1 MIALGLHALFVLAL
15 FGLCVVLPV
24 WIMAGAFWG
33 MAALAAGLACL
44 SLFHFVYLLRLYAWL
59 EGPPEQ
65 PVPQGRGL
73 WNRIFASLHR
83 RARQRAEQQRLLS
96 DALERFRRAV
106 QAFPDGLIIFNQH
119 HQIEWVNARAAS
131 HFRLDPQGDRG
142 QPLTNLIRQ
151 PDFVAYLERGEYAV
165 PVVFPNPRCPGQTL
179 LVQVVSYALGENL
192 LLSRDVSDQ
201 ERLDVMRRDFVANV
215 SHELKTPLTV
225 VAGFAEMLAD
235 PDLDPDPAQVRH
247 YMGLIAEQTQRMQRL
262 IEDLLTLSVL
272 ESTAVAQREEV
283 VDLEALCHALVR
295 DAEVLS
301 AGRHHISLKLEGY
314 IQLEGNPQELR
325 SAFGNLITNAIRY
338 TPAGGEIRIEWQGT
352 AAAGVFAV
360 TDTGIGIAAEHIPRL
375 TERFYRVDRGR
386 SRETGGTGLG
396 LAIVKHVL
404 SHHQAV
410 LEVESQPGKG
420 SRFAARFPAS
430 RLRHAQNGAPPW
442 PGTGITRPVRS

>member
-1 MIALGLHALFVLAL
+1 MIALWLHALSALAL
-15 FGLCVVLPV
+15 LGLLVVLPA
-24 WIMAGAFWG
+24 WIVAGEFWG
-33 MAALAAGLACL
+33 MAALAGGLL
-44 SLFHFVYLLRLYAWL
+44 LISLFHFIYLLRLHRWL
-59 EGPPEQ
+59 EGAPDQ
-65 PVPQGRGL
+65 PVPEGRGL
-73 WNRIFASLHR
+73 WNQIFASLHR

-96 DALERFRRAV
+96 DALDRFRRAV
-106 QAFPDGLIIFNQH
+106 QAFPDGIVIFNQH
-119 HQIEWVNARAAS
+119 RQIEWVNARAAS

-151 PDFVAYLERGEYAV
+151 PDFVDYLERGDYAA

-235 PDLDPDPAQVRH
+235 PDLEPDPAQVRH
-247 YMGLIAEQTQRMQRL
+247 YMGLIAEQTHRMQRL

-283 VDLEALCHALVR
+283 VDLEPLCRTLVR

-301 AGRHHISLKLEGY
+301 AGRHRISLRMEGY
-314 IQLEGNPQELR
+314 IQLLANPQELR
-325 SAFGNLITNAIRY
+325 SALGNLITNAIRY
-338 TPAGGEIRIEWQGT
+338 TPAGGEIRIHWQGLAT
-352 AAAGVFAV
+352 GGAFAV

-404 SHHQAV
+404 SHHQAT
-410 LEVESQPGKG
+410 LEVESQPGRG
-420 SRFAARFPAS
+420 SRFTARFPAS
-430 RLRHAQNGAPPW
+430 RLRHAQDAAPGWSGA
-442 PGTGITRPVRS
+442 GVSG